1 MLDYGILCGALNT
14 HTPNRTQADIEELI
28 HAANNEVL
36 IEQTLDE
43 LINKWK
49 QLTFTF
55 RPHLRRTTPQPFT
68 IECTHDLMQIIED
81 DSIRLQKL
89 STSP

>member
-1 MLDYGILCGALNT
+1 MLYCASIEFKRA
-14 HTPNRTQADIEELI
+14 TQLTFTQTDIEELI
-28 HAANNEVL
+28 HAAKNEVL
-36 IEQTLDE
+36 IEHTLNE
-43 LINKWK
+43 LINKWN

-55 RPHLRRTTPQPFT
+55 RPHHRRTAPQSFT

-89 STSP
+89 SSSP